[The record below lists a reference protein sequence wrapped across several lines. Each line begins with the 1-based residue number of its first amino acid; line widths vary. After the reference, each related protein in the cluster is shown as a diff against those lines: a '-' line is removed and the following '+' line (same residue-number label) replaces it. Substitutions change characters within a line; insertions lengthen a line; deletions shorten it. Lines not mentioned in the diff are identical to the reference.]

1 MLGEIEGVSAE
12 ELRIYR
18 AALKRTNVK
27 ENGITRKND
36 ARLSNMLHNDHP
48 FSQWDKLFKE
58 KKIKE

>member
-1 MLGEIEGVSAE
+1 MLGKIEGISNE

-36 ARLSNMLHNDHP
+36 ARLSNMLHDNRP
-48 FSQWDKLFKE
+48 FTDWDKLFNE
-58 KKIKE
+58 EEIKE